1 MSAAAIIRGTFADF
15 KLIKGRKV
23 AQVVIEVPI
32 EEADAALRALGG
44 VPMPHLDRWCAV
56 ALLRDGIETLPSAST
71 PPCVMTIDRPMPIEP
86 ESTAPSI
93 TRSGRNW
100 REISFSQQAGILSA
114 DDDFQ
119 RWIGVPPGISGSP
132 ALEASASTAAAAAL
146 IRERCGVASR
156 AELDRDPDAAERWIK
171 LSHDFFGRQD
181 TASLERAYRDRRG

>member
-1 MSAAAIIRGTFADF
+1 MSDAAIIRGTFADF

-56 ALLRDGIETLPSAST
+56 ALLRDSIATLPSAST
-71 PPCVMTIDRPMPIEP
+71 PPCVTAADKPMPVEPVATAPKATAPDRP
-86 ESTAPSI
+86 
-93 TRSGRNW
+93 W
-100 REISFSQQAGILSA
+100 RDLKFAQQAGIMCS
-114 DDDFQ
+114 DDTDFWAWL
-119 RWIGVPPGISGSP
+119 RVDG
-132 ALEASASTAAAAAL
+132 EAAAADEV
-146 IRERCGVASR
+146 RRRCGVASR

>member
-1 MSAAAIIRGTFADF
+1 MSDAAIIRGTFADF

-56 ALLRDGIETLPSAST
+56 ALLRDSIATLPSAST
-71 PPCVMTIDRPMPIEP
+71 PPCVTAADKPMPVEP
-86 ESTAPSI
+86 EATAPSI
-93 TRSGRNW
+93 TKAGRNW

-114 DDDFQ
+114 DADFQ
-119 RWIGVPPGISGSP
+119 QWLGVSAGLDADDEIT
-132 ALEASASTAAAAAL
+132 ASAIAGAAAVL
-146 IRERCGVASR
+146 IRERCGVTSR

>member
-1 MSAAAIIRGTFADF
+1 MSDAAIIRGTFADF

-56 ALLRDGIETLPSAST
+56 ALLRDGAAA
-71 PPCVMTIDRPMPIEP
+71 PPLADRPMPVEP
-86 ESTAPSI
+86 EATAPSI
-93 TRSGRNW
+93 TKAGRIW
-100 REISFSQQAGILSA
+100 REIEFSQQAGILSA